1 LRRLS
6 LLLILGLVIIS
17 LVGCGNSEITKVTVS
32 KASEDTSNHEQ
43 KQRVS
48 PLIVL
53 VYHHL
58 TEDNSKGDGSSL
70 TIADFA
76 EQMEYLHDNN
86 YKAMG
91 IEEFLTYY
99 NQKNFPEKSVMI
111 TFDDGYRSF
120 YTLAYPV
127 LKKYNFNAVIFPIVG
142 MTLGLQRQI
151 VWHEHLT
158 FHEIRLMDKESGLI
172 DVGSH
177 TYDLHHYRQDG
188 QPAIKPGDAEN
199 EKEYRSRIRKDL
211 RVSKDILELQ
221 TDQRIIALSWPY
233 GLTNE
238 TAKQIAQELGYK
250 LLFNLQPG
258 PVATETPL
266 DSIPRYSVNS
276 SSIDK
281 FKEILSHGGGTN

>member
-1 LRRLS
+1 MRHSSFFLV
-6 LLLILGLVIIS
+6 LGLIVIS
-17 LVGCGNSEITKVTVS
+17 FVGCGNSEITKVTVS
-32 KASEDTSNHEQ
+32 KTSEDTSSYEQ
-43 KQRVS
+43 EQRVS

-53 VYHHL
+53 VYHNL
-58 TEDNSKGDGSSL
+58 TEDNSQGDGSSL
-70 TIADFA
+70 KIADFA
-76 EQMEYLHDNN
+76 EQMKYLHDNN
-86 YKAMG
+86 YKTMG

-142 MTLGLQRQI
+142 MTPGLQRQI
-151 VWHEHLT
+151 VWNEHLT

-199 EKEYRSRIRKDL
+199 EEEYRSRIRKDL

-221 TDQRIIALSWPY
+221 TDQRITAFCWPY
-233 GLTNE
+233 GSTNE
-238 TAKQIAQELGYK
+238 MAKQIAQELGYK
-250 LLFNLQPG
+250 LFFTLQPG
-258 PVATETPL
+258 PVTTETPL

-276 SSIDK
+276 GSIDK
-281 FKEILSHGGGTN
+281 FKEILSHGGDAA